1 MKRFTLLA
9 LLGLMGCSHQTPID
23 QFKSDPSEVVDGQ
36 IVIDLRDDLS
46 QTEIDQ
52 FASDYKL
59 SLNPTVLFDST
70 KEEIAWVDPET
81 EASVLDRMHHDGR
94 VEIAEPLYEIHMTME
109 PNDPRFAEQW
119 GMAKVNAQRAWD
131 FATGRG
137 VIVGVID
144 TGVAVY
150 DRDGFHT
157 ISDLK
162 ETAWVPGW
170 NFIGN
175 NDLAADDQSHG
186 THCAGTIAQSTNNKV
201 GVVGLA
207 FNVRLMPVKVLS
219 ASGSGSTA
227 GVADGIRWA
236 TDNGAQIISMSLGG
250 GGFSEIM
257 QKSIDHAK
265 AKGVTV
271 IVAAG
276 NSGRDVE
283 YPAKNKGSFAVSAT
297 DRNDEIAKFSSRGP
311 EIAIGAPGVEIL
323 QQTICDN
330 GKNNCE
336 DYKAFSGTSM
346 ATPAVAAAA
355 ALVVSL
361 GVSDPL
367 AVEQALR
374 DGAHKVDESA
384 AGKLKFGS
392 GILDA
397 AATVRNV
404 TMRHALWRLFA
415 VFVAT
420 FWVGFLVKRVNKKAE
435 GPWNLRFFLPALF
448 AGPGLFFF
456 APWVL
461 SRADLVVDLL
471 ARPFADM
478 DLVLFGQSVHKWL
491 PFGTAALPFL
501 LTTLCYGMKKVRVS
515 VAGFAC
521 GTAAYLIAAV
531 YMHDSV
537 GPVGWPGMVVW
548 YAVNILVCLWISR
561 ENLSGPDETS
571 VPTAPNVT

>member
-1 MKRFTLLA
+1 MKRFTLFA
-9 LLGLMGCSHQTPID
+9 LLGLLGCAHQTPTD
-23 QFKSDPSEVVDGQ
+23 QFRSDPSEALDGQ

-59 SLNPTVLFDST
+59 SLSPTVLFDST
-70 KEEIAWVDPET
+70 KEEISWVDPET
-81 EASVLDRMHHDGR
+81 EESVLSRLKHDGR
-94 VEIAEPLYEIHMTME
+94 VEIAEPLYEVHMTME

-119 GMAKVNAQRAWD
+119 GMAKVNAPRAWD

-137 VIVGVID
+137 VIVAVVD
-144 TGVAVY
+144 TGIACY

-162 ETAWVPGW
+162 NTECVPGW

-175 NDLAADDQSHG
+175 NDLAADDQGHGSH
-186 THCAGTIAQSTNNKV
+186 CSGTIAQSTNNKV
-201 GVVGLA
+201 GVAGLA
-207 FNVRLMPVKVLS
+207 FDVRLMPVKVLS

-236 TDNGAQIISMSLGG
+236 ADNGAQVISMSLGG
-250 GGFSEIM
+250 GGYSEVM
-257 QKSIDHAK
+257 QKSIDHARS
-265 AKGVTV
+265 KGVTI

-283 YPAKNKGSFAVSAT
+283 YPAKNKGSVAISAT
-297 DRNDEIAKFSSRGP
+297 DQNDEIAKFSSRGP
-311 EIAIGAPGVEIL
+311 EIALGAPGVSIL
-323 QQTICDN
+323 QQTICDK

-336 DYKAFSGTSM
+336 SYESYNGTSM
-346 ATPAVAAAA
+346 ATPHAAAAA

-361 GVSDPL
+361 GVTDPN

-397 AATVRNV
+397 ATTVRNV
-404 TMRHALWRLFA
+404 TTRHALWRLVA
-415 VFVAT
+415 VFLAT
-420 FWVGFLVKRVNKKAE
+420 FWVGYFVKRANSKAA
-435 GPWNLRFFLPALF
+435 GPWNLRFFLPALL

-461 SRADLVVDLL
+461 SRSDLIVD
-471 ARPFADM
+471 
-478 DLVLFGQSVHKWL
+478 V
-491 PFGTAALPFL
+491 
-501 LTTLCYGMKKVRVS
+501 
-515 VAGFAC
+515 
-521 GTAAYLIAAV
+521 
-531 YMHDSV
+531 
-537 GPVGWPGMVVW
+537 
-548 YAVNILVCLWISR
+548 
-561 ENLSGPDETS
+561 
-571 VPTAPNVT
+571 